1 LSSIA
6 QFGFAW
12 KIRLLFSFCVYLF
25 CIGGRKNGYV
35 MLPATEN
42 QQEKRG
48 KSQADAEIRREHG
61 ASRAGRPMTHSS
73 GTW

>member
-1 LSSIA
+1 
-6 QFGFAW
+6 
-12 KIRLLFSFCVYLF
+12 
-25 CIGGRKNGYV
+25 

-61 ASRAGRPMTHSS
+61 ASRAGRPMTLSS